1 MDDLDK
7 AKLQGKAY
15 IFVDYDKMSS
25 FPNTTDASIH
35 RPMCIFKLRSHGRH
49 AAADKFRRRE

>member
-35 RPMCIFKLRSHGRH
+35 RPMCKQPLNWFVHSSGNWCRWR
-49 AAADKFRRRE
+49 